1 MDPMGYDIA
10 NLRYPAKKKMKKIF
24 AGEGRYSQPDTK
36 RLKD

>member
-1 MDPMGYDIA
+1 MTLPILDT
-10 NLRYPAKKKMKKIF
+10 LQKKKMKKIF